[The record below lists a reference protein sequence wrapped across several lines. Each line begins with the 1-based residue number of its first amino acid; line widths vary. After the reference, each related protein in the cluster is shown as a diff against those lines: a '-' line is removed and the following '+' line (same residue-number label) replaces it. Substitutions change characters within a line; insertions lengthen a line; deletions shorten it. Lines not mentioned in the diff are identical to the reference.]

1 MLRIKTPK
9 LNPVDENA
17 AEVSSETTTVE
28 EVPTEVADA
37 DADAVAVPV
46 AVAVADAIA
55 DAVAVA
61 DPAPVPMKP
70 TSWWRKLL
78 TCFFK
83 GS

>member
-55 DAVAVA
+55 VA